1 MIPRCPIRSTTQA
14 SVRVVCWSWPLEWI
28 SLSIVCPNY
37 LDDSLDEHL
46 TVSPDRIVIVTFLHA
61 TAIALTV
68 LRLRYRKRTH
78 RLWWDDFTVFLA
90 VVLDCG
96 YVITLWF
103 PYTSPGA
110 WNIGRRQMKSTK
122 AIAGSILHSGTAL
135 IARYWLTLMLFFVVI
150 W

>member
-1 MIPRCPIRSTTQA
+1 M
-14 SVRVVCWSWPLEWI
+14 
-28 SLSIVCPNY
+28 
-37 LDDSLDEHL
+37 
-46 TVSPDRIVIVTFLHA
+46 SPDRIVIVTFLHA

-103 PYTSPGA
+103 PYTTSGL
-110 WNIGRRQMKSTK
+110 WNRIYADKS
-122 AIAGSILHSGTAL
+122 SQLNAL
-135 IARYWLTLMLFFVVI
+135 QVLYYIQEQL
-150 W
+150 